1 MSNAGLVEI
10 FDHLAVGAEVDIVE
24 SSASPFRVRVA
35 DWERD
40 GAPLRRIRHDVF
52 VREQG
57 VPETLEW
64 DGCDADCRH
73 VVANDE
79 KGAAIG
85 CGRLLPDGSIGRLA
99 VERAW
104 RGRGVGSSI
113 LSRLVDLARSAGCE
127 RVTLNARTD
136 AEPFYARHGFAAA
149 GAEFTEAGIRHRRME
164 RVLARAIVP
173 PAAAVPRAAARG
185 KAK

>member
-1 MSNAGLVEI
+1 M
-10 FDHLAVGAEVDIVE
+10 
-24 SSASPFRVRVA
+24 
-35 DWERD
+35 
-40 GAPLRRIRHDVF
+40 RRIRHDVF

-57 VPETLEW
+57 VPEALER

-99 VERAW
+99 VVRAW
-104 RGRGVGSSI
+104 RGRGIGSSI
-113 LSRLVDLARSAGCE
+113 LSRLVDLARSTGCE

-136 AEPFYARHGFAAA
+136 AETFYVRHGFAAA

-164 RVLARAIVP
+164 RVLAHATVP
-173 PAAAVPRAAARG
+173 PAAAEPRAAARG